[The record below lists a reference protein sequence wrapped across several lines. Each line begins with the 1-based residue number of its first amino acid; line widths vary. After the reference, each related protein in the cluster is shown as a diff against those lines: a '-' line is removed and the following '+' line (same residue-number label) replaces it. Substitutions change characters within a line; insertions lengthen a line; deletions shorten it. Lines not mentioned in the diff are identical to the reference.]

1 MNSMITLTIDNQEVS
16 VDEGATVLDAAR
28 ALGIEIPTLCHW
40 GGCTPQ
46 TSCMVCLVKVEGMSR
61 MLPSCATPAAEGMR
75 VQSQTSEVIEA
86 RRTALELLLAE
97 HLGDCLAPCQLA
109 SAHRVHIPQLL
120 RQVMAGDM
128 NAAIK
133 TLTAEVAL
141 PAILTRIED
150 EPAEKACRRMYQDAA
165 VAIGA
170 IERHVADA
178 NLAAGPRVPQCAAA
192 TGKRVAVIGAGVAGL
207 SAAYFLQRSGHA
219 CTLFD
224 RGDWPGGKLRGVPE
238 DLLHPHVAA
247 KEIGVIAKMGVV
259 FEMKTA
265 IGSQR
270 PLAELA
276 REYDA
281 VVVAAGES
289 FSDNAA
295 APNIFRAGAAHR
307 PGMSALRAAADG
319 KDAASRVDQFLN
331 GRDVTGLD
339 KPFSTRMGRP
349 TEDDVKVFMHAVSP
363 ARRWTDT
370 GDRSVLTD
378 EQAAAE
384 AARCMHCDCR
394 KADNC
399 RLRDWSDAL
408 DAAVNRY
415 HLPRP
420 PFAQDLRHADVI
432 YEAGKCIKCGLCVA
446 ICQQDGE
453 PLGLSITGRGFN
465 VEIAVPFDKPLS
477 DAFTNAAQACIEAC
491 PTGAL
496 AFKE

>member
-1 MNSMITLTIDNQEVS
+1 MIRLTIDNQEVS
-16 VDEGATVLDAAR
+16 VESGATLLDAAR

-61 MLPSCATPAAEGMR
+61 MLPSCATPAVEGMR
-75 VQSQTSEVIEA
+75 VQSQTAEVLDA

-109 SAHRVHIPQLL
+109 SAHRVHIPQML

-141 PAILTRIED
+141 PACLTRVED
-150 EPAEKACRRMYQDAA
+150 EAAEKACRRMYQDDA

-178 NLAAGPRVPQCAAA
+178 NLAAGPRVPQCAPAS
-192 TGKRVAVIGAGVAGL
+192 GKRVAVIGAGVAGL
-207 SAAYFLQRSGHA
+207 SAAYFLQRAGHA
-219 CTLFD
+219 CTILD

-238 DLLHPHVAA
+238 DLLCPHVMA

-259 FEMKTA
+259 FEMKAA
-265 IGSQR
+265 IGPQR
-270 PLAELA
+270 PLETLGG
-276 REYDA
+276 EYDA

-289 FSDNAA
+289 FSNNAV
-295 APNIFRAGAAHR
+295 APNIFRAGASHR

-331 GRDVTGLD
+331 GRDVNGLD

-349 TEDDVKVFMHAVSP
+349 TEEDVKVFMQTASP
-363 ARRWTDT
+363 AKRWTDT

-394 KADNC
+394 KADHC
-399 RLRDWSDAL
+399 RLRDASAAL

-420 PFAQDLRHADVI
+420 PFTQDLRHASVI
-432 YEAGKCIKCGLCVA
+432 FEAGKCIKCGLCES
-446 ICQQDGE
+446 ICRAAGE
-453 PLGLSITGRGFN
+453 KLGLAITGRGFN
-465 VEIAVPFDKPLS
+465 VEIVVPFDKPLS
-477 DAFTNAAQACIEAC
+477 DALTKAAQACVEAC

-496 AFKE
+496 ALKE

>member
-1 MNSMITLTIDNQEVS
+1 MIRLTIDNQEVS
-16 VDEGATVLDAAR
+16 VEEGATLLEAAR
-28 ALGIEIPTLCHW
+28 TLGIEIPTLCHFDS
-40 GGCTPQ
+40 CTPQ

-61 MLPSCATPAAEGMR
+61 TLPSCATPAVDDMR
-75 VQSQTSEVIEA
+75 VQSQTPEVLDA

-109 SAHRVHIPQLL
+109 SAHRMHIPRML
-120 RQVMAGDM
+120 RQLMAGDM

-141 PAILTRIED
+141 PACLTRIED
-150 EPAEKACRRMYQDAA
+150 EAAEKACRRMYKDDA

-192 TGKRVAVIGAGVAGL
+192 SGKRVAIIGAGVAGL
-207 SAAYFLQRSGHA
+207 SAAYFLQRAGHA

-224 RGDWPGGKLRGVPE
+224 RGDRPGGKLRGVPE
-238 DLLHPHVAA
+238 DLLCPHVMA
-247 KEIGVIAKMGVV
+247 KEIGTIAEMGAV
-259 FEMKTA
+259 FEMNVV
-265 IGSQR
+265 IGPQR
-270 PLAELA
+270 PLGALA
-276 REYDA
+276 SEFDA
-281 VVVAAGES
+281 VIVAAGES
-289 FSDNAA
+289 FSDAA
-295 APNIFRAGAAHR
+295 TAPNIFRAGAAHR
-307 PGMSALRAAADG
+307 PGMSASRAAAEG
-319 KDAASRVDQFLN
+319 KDAASRVDQFIN
-331 GRDVTGLD
+331 GHAVTGLD

-349 TEDDVKVFMHAVSP
+349 SEEDVAVFMQTASP
-363 ARRWTDT
+363 AKRWTDS
-370 GDRSVLTD
+370 GDRAVLTD
-378 EQAAAE
+378 AQAAAE

-446 ICQQDGE
+446 ICQQAGE
-453 PLGLSITGRGFN
+453 KLGMAITGRGFN

-477 DAFTNAAQACIEAC
+477 DALTKAAQACVEAC

-496 AFKE
+496 AFKD